1 MNIPNANIASA
12 VKSLIQTHP
21 FFAGILLQQKFVADS
36 SIKTFAV
43 DGESFFFNPAFADSL
58 SFDECKAVCAHEAG
72 HLAGGHHFRMGQR
85 DARLWNEATD
95 YVLNET
101 LASQGFKLPSGV
113 LRNSEFAGKS
123 AEEAYATIWQKK
135 KEEEKQSQDG
145 EGEESGNDGQSGN
158 GSQGQPS
165 PNGQPSPGN
174 GSGNQTASN
183 GTQSPSNGTPS
194 GQSGNGQ
201 PSQGAQD
208 DGSEGEGEEETPN
221 PCGEVRKAE
230 GSAKDAEAKGKLMV
244 EKALSIARI
253 AGGGANGMER
263 EVKDCK
269 ATRYDWREIL
279 NRFFTE
285 LTARDYSFA
294 HPNKRYLQRGLVLPS
309 LRSRDCGQIV
319 LAIDTSGSVSAE
331 EVSAMISAIQECLS
345 TYGENGLSDGLRVI
359 YCDYNVQGDEVL
371 QDGEKANPKG
381 GGGTR
386 FAPVFEHLKGDIGQA
401 AALVYL
407 TDGYTMQSDLTAL
420 ESLVPPFPVLWGLIQ
435 DNESFLPP
443 FGEVFRFDIH
453 A

>member
-12 VKSLIQTHP
+12 VKSLIQTHS
-21 FFAGILLQQKFVADS
+21 FFAGILLQQKFVVDNSKANP
-36 SIKTFAV
+36 TAAV
-43 DGESFFFNPAFADSL
+43 DGERFFINSAYADTL
-58 SFDECKAVCAHEAG
+58 SHDYSRFLCAHEAC
-72 HLAGGHHFRMGQR
+72 HLSGGHHFRQGNR
-85 DARLWNEATD
+85 DGKTWNIACD
-95 YVLNET
+95 YVVNAL
-101 LASQGFKLPSGV
+101 LVKQGFKLIPGALFDARFDGTQSCEDV
-113 LRNSEFAGKS
+113 YKIV
-123 AEEAYATIWQKK
+123 YQ
-135 KEEEKQSQDG
+135 EEKEKQEKKQADKQG
-145 EGEESGNDGQSGN
+145 KAGQSGN

-174 GSGNQTASN
+174 GSGNQNASN

-194 GQSGNGQ
+194 GQSGND
-201 PSQGAQD
+201 SQD
-208 DGSEGEGEEETPN
+208 ESEGEGEGEPVN

-230 GSAKDAEAKGKLMV
+230 GSAKDAEARGKLMV

-253 AGGGANGMER
+253 AGSGANGMER
-263 EVKDCK
+263 EVNACK
-269 ATRYDWREIL
+269 STRYDWREIL

-319 LAIDTSGSVSAE
+319 LAIDTSGSVSTE
-331 EVSAMISAIQECLS
+331 EVSAMVVEMQNCLS
-345 TYGENGLSDGLRVI
+345 TYGENGLSEGLRVI
-359 YCDYNVQGDEVL
+359 YCDYDVQGDEIL
-371 QDGEKANPKG
+371 QEGDVANPKG

-435 DNESFLPP
+435 DNDSFLPP
-443 FGEVFRFDIH
+443 FGECFRFDIH